1 MTEALVVRAS
11 NGAQHPQLAAG
22 KQAVRNRDP
31 QHWCEAL
38 NVETV
43 TQTQRAK
50 LVVRNLAGEK
60 PLSLIAILCDAFV
73 DKLLIVGVVLVH
85 GGYRRGVAI
94 IRLSLDPFWLS
105 PVQIGRA
112 PGREGVLQDV

>member
-11 NGAQHPQLAAG
+11 NVAQHPQLAAG

-38 NVETV
+38 SVETV

-85 GGYRRGVAI
+85 GGYRRGGDRKRVGEGKSVTV
-94 IRLSLDPFWLS
+94 RVD
-105 PVQIGRA
+105 VGGR
-112 PGREGVLQDV
+112 RSVKKKKK

>member
-11 NGAQHPQLAAG
+11 NVAQHPQLAAG

-60 PLSLIAILCDAFV
+60 QLSLIAILCDAFV
-73 DKLLIVGVVLVH
+73 DKLLIVGRSEE
-85 GGYRRGVAI
+85 RRVGKECVSTCSS
-94 IRLSLDPFWLS
+94 RWTTDH
-105 PVQIGRA
+105 
-112 PGREGVLQDV
+112 